1 VEWLTRRSLELP
13 RVILL
18 LAVAITLWAAAGL
31 PRVPTEVGYRGVLG
45 DAHPSVLE
53 LDAFIDRFGGGLPVF
68 AVYSCAE
75 SNACDS
81 AFDEAPLLMARS
93 VEESMSRHPLVRR
106 VESPASS
113 PILVPGAGGFEVRRL
128 VEDGRIAA
136 DREALRD
143 RALADGLWE
152 GTLVS
157 GDGRVGAIV
166 VQLASSDSRTTSS
179 VVPALRETLA
189 PFEAEGFR
197 FHLVGDPVDF
207 AVAGGELQRET
218 PRIVP
223 LMIAI
228 VAGIVFALLR
238 SWRMT
243 GLALLTTGLAVLV
256 ALGAMGWLGWPQSE
270 LTQALAPAV
279 LVIGVCGSIHVLAR
293 YASLAG
299 AEPGADRREL
309 ILRVAREIGAA
320 SLICALTTVAGF
332 LSFSTSDF
340 ASFLRFGAIASIG
353 VLAALLLD
361 FTLLPVLLV
370 RLPVEAGAGERF
382 AGAWDRALQL
392 IVRISE
398 RRGAMILTVS
408 GLLLFVCGLGVA
420 RLEVDVDERE
430 LLGSNSEVV
439 RWAEFVEQNLRRSDT
454 LEIELSAPEGASV
467 LEPAA
472 MAVIEDVAARLPSVE
487 GLGRVRSVLDPLRHL
502 NRVLHDDDPAYL
514 RTGDSRAAN
523 RQLLLVLRLDEGT
536 QPDLWI
542 DAAERSVRLS
552 VEADPVAKSRRIAI
566 VDEVEAQ
573 LASALPQGWSFRLT
587 GPFALYLD
595 LVREMQATQVRSFA
609 SSTIAISLLFWVF
622 LWTTGSPLWTALWW
636 ALVGM
641 LPNLLPVVAT
651 LGAMGLWGIPLDV
664 GTIMVGAIVLGIAV
678 DDTIHFITHYRSG
691 RNAGAVPRDAIATT
705 MRRAGRAIVTTSF
718 ALALGFFALTL
729 SSWQSIASFGLLSGI
744 AILAALAADLF
755 VLPALILGLSPS
767 TAGPERQ
774 EVSRTLAGRGRGV
787 LALLAVLASGAMLHA
802 TATGMAE
809 PARPR
814 PACRWLASGHV
825 LPPGSLD
832 ASCPIGTFERVE
844 VLEAG
849 GRSVRPHEEESLWP
863 ALAGGQP
870 LRARVA
876 LDEASAWVEVPLLG
890 LGASGPRAL
899 PRLAVAGLS
908 VLALVGLAVF
918 LLAYSSAPAA
928 VPLLA
933 LCTSLA
939 VLVTDAL
946 CGALARLPPW
956 PALVA
961 LGLAPA
967 AAAHL
972 ALSFPRPG
980 GLLASAPGVVRL
992 VYVSAVPMVAILL
1005 WGAHEYPALVRA
1017 ASAACAT
1024 LAGLVWC
1031 LLLLKCSVTGRES
1044 PLALER
1050 ARARAASS
1058 GTVLAAVGLAALWLA
1073 TEVLEIGSPLDLVAA
1088 GAVVLPLPIGYAL
1101 ARYQLNDVRPHV
1113 RQIASYG
1120 LLHFAWAV
1128 ALAMLLAELFHRRSP
1143 QLFADPAAVL
1153 GLLSLTL
1160 LLAGGARDA
1169 VWHSLR
1175 RGIPTLGARLREV
1188 ERRFARDLEP
1198 LREPDATASLACE
1211 AMHVGLGGPGVRCL
1225 LRADTGWRLSASF
1238 GPVQGATPALA
1249 ENAAR
1254 ACAEGPR
1261 PIHLAFEGGAEG
1273 PWADRLRD
1281 AGVELVVPLR
1291 SQDELLGIALVGASK
1306 DGLPYTRPELAF
1318 AGAIAARAG
1327 LAIQRA
1333 RLAEDL
1339 LRAERFEAVGR
1350 IAAGLAHDLGK
1361 PLSLVYQRARAMGR
1375 ESLAPEQVR
1384 RHAESIATLADEALA
1399 TLDHL
1404 VEQGRADR
1412 RPGAPVPLA
1421 DLIARAVQT
1430 AERLHGPDCI
1440 ALRLTPSL
1448 PEISAA
1454 RDLQAVLANLLDNAL
1469 RASPGVPVEV
1479 YAVADGEEIVIEV
1492 IDHGVGMDEETLRR
1506 AFTPFFTT
1514 RSRQGGRGI
1523 GLAASQALVEQLGG
1537 MLGLESQPGRGTRA
1551 QIRLPAAPGG
1561 DAHGRT

>member
-1 VEWLTRRSLELP
+1 MEWLTRRALETP
-13 RVILL
+13 RAVVLL
-18 LAVAITLWAAAGL
+18 TIAAALFAAAGL
-31 PRVPTEVGYRGVLG
+31 PRVGTEVGYRGVLG
-45 DAHPSVLE
+45 DSHPSVLE

-68 AVYSCAE
+68 AVYGCAD
-75 SNACDS
+75 SGSCDS
-81 AFDEAPLLMARS
+81 VFDEAPLRMAQS

-106 VESPASS
+106 VDSPASS
-113 PILVPGAGGFEVRRL
+113 PILVPAPGGFEVRRL

-143 RALADGLWE
+143 RALADELWE

-157 GDGRVGAIV
+157 RDGRVGAIV

-179 VVPALRETLA
+179 VVPALREALA
-189 PFEAEGFR
+189 PFEAQGFR
-197 FHLVGDPVDF
+197 FHLAGDPVDF

-223 LMIAI
+223 LMIVI
-228 VAGIVFALLR
+228 IAGIVFALLR

-243 GLALLTTGLAVLV
+243 GLALLTTGLAVLF

-279 LVIGVCGSIHVLAR
+279 LVIGVCEAIHVLAR

-353 VLAALLLD
+353 VMAGFLLT

-370 RLPVEAGAGERF
+370 RLPLEAGGGERF
-382 AGAWDRALQL
+382 AGAWDRAFQL

-408 GLLLFVCGLGVA
+408 GILLFVCGIGVA

-454 LEIELSAPEGASV
+454 LEIEISAPDGDSV

-472 MAVIEDVAARLPSVE
+472 MKVVEDVTSRLPAVD
-487 GLGRVRSVLDPLRHL
+487 GLGRVRSILDPLRSL
-502 NRVLHDDDPAYL
+502 NQVLHDDDPSHH
-514 RTGDSRAAN
+514 RPSETRAGN

-542 DAAERSVRLS
+542 DASEQHLRLS

-566 VDEVEAQ
+566 VEEVEAQ
-573 LASALPQGWSFRLT
+573 LAAALPDGWSYRLT

-595 LVREMQATQVRSFA
+595 LVREMQATQIGSFA
-609 SSTIAISLLFWVF
+609 SSTVAITLLFWLF

-641 LPNLLPVVAT
+641 IPNLLPVIAT

-678 DDTIHFITHYRSG
+678 DDTIHFITHYRSE
-691 RNAGAVPRDAIATT
+691 RNAGAAPRDAIATT

-767 TAGPERQ
+767 AAGPERQ
-774 EVSRTLAGRGRGV
+774 QVSRALPRRGRGV
-787 LALLAVLASGAMLHA
+787 LALLAVLASGGMLHA
-802 TATGMAE
+802 AATGMAQ
-809 PARPR
+809 PSRPR

-844 VLEAG
+844 LLEAG
-849 GRSVRPHEEESLWP
+849 GRSVRPHEESLLWP
-863 ALAGGQP
+863 ALARGQG

-876 LDEASAWVEVPLLG
+876 HAEAAAWVEVPL

-899 PRLAVAGLS
+899 PRLAAAGLS
-908 VLALVGLAVF
+908 ALALVGLAVF

-939 VLVTDAL
+939 VLVTDSL
-946 CGALARLPPW
+946 CGALARLPSW
-956 PALVA
+956 PALLA

-967 AAAHL
+967 ATTHL

-980 GLLASAPGVVRL
+980 ALLVSAPGVVRL
-992 VYVSAVPMVAILL
+992 LYVSAAPVVAILL

-1017 ASAACAT
+1017 ASAACAS

-1044 PLALER
+1044 TLALER

-1058 GTVLAAVGLAALWLA
+1058 GTALVVAALAALWLA
-1073 TEVLEIGSPLDLVAA
+1073 TEALAFGSPLDLLAA
-1088 GAVVLPLPIGYAL
+1088 GAVALPLPVGYAL

-1120 LLHFAWAV
+1120 LLQIAWAV
-1128 ALAMLLAELFHRRSP
+1128 ALAILLAEIFHRRSP
-1143 QLFADPAAVL
+1143 QLLADPAAAL
-1153 GLLSLTL
+1153 GLLILAL

-1169 VWHSLR
+1169 LWRTLR

-1188 ERRFARDLEP
+1188 ERRLARELEP
-1198 LREPDATASLACE
+1198 LREPDETASLAAD
-1211 AMHVGLGGPGVRCL
+1211 AMHVGLGGPGVACC
-1225 LRADTGWRLSASF
+1225 LRADAGWRLAARF
-1238 GPVQGATPALA
+1238 GPLFAATPELA
-1249 ENAAR
+1249 EHAAR
-1254 ACAEGPR
+1254 ACAGSAR
-1261 PIHLAFEGGAEG
+1261 SVHLAFEGGAEG
-1273 PWADRLRD
+1273 PWADHLRD
-1281 AGVELVVPLR
+1281 AGVELVAPLR
-1291 SQDELLGIALVGASK
+1291 SQEQLLGIALVGASE

-1318 AGAIAARAG
+1318 ASAVAARAG
-1327 LAIQRA
+1327 VAVQRA

-1361 PLSLVYQRARAMGR
+1361 PLSLVYQRARTMGR
-1375 ESLAPEQVR
+1375 ESLEPEQVR
-1384 RHAESIATLADEALA
+1384 RHAESIAALADEALA

-1440 ALRLTPSL
+1440 AVRLTPSL
-1448 PEISAA
+1448 PEVAAA

-1469 RASPGVPVEV
+1469 RASPGVPVEC
-1479 YAVADGEEIVIEV
+1479 YAIVDGGEVVIDV
-1492 IDHGVGMDEETLRR
+1492 IDHGTGMDDETLRR

-1537 MLGLESQPGRGTRA
+1537 TLGLESQLGQGTRA
-1551 QIRLPAAPGG
+1551 RIRLPAPRRV
-1561 DAHGRT
+1561 D